1 MRGPNGTG
9 SIIVRNKIALQLG
22 LAVLSFVGAGAASAE
37 PLRLPPTVVGD
48 LLPPYEI
55 ATIVR
60 SAGLDPVSRPMLQG
74 RRYVLRAIDPDG
86 IDVRVLVDAR
96 FGEIVAVR
104 PLDYDRGLAP
114 PRVLAAPSYE
124 RGPRIVAVPRDEGWI
139 DRDDI
144 PAPRPPRVVPSPV
157 PAPGMSAPPP
167 ASAPAPLASRAPDA
181 GAPAARAPLPR
192 ARPAPVKSAKA
203 ALPPA
208 AKPADAPEHTGSIP
222 VPAEAPKAESPKAE
236 AAVAAKAESVPV
248 AAAPATTDGAA
259 AAKPDTAPPPAA
271 AAPKPASPAMPP
283 VAPLEE

>member
-1 MRGPNGTG
+1 
-9 SIIVRNKIALQLG
+9 VRHKIALQLG
-22 LAVLSFVGAGAASAE
+22 LAVLSCIGAGAASAE
-37 PLRLPPTVVGD
+37 PLRMPPTIVGD

-96 FGEIVAVR
+96 FGEIVAVQPFYEPGR
-104 PLDYDRGLAP
+104 AP
-114 PRVLAAPSYE
+114 PRVLAAPGYE

-157 PAPGMSAPPP
+157 PAPGMSGPVPGP
-167 ASAPAPLASRAPDA
+167 NAPATAPLTSRAPEA
-181 GAPAARAPLPR
+181 GAATARAPLPR

-208 AKPADAPEHTGSIP
+208 AKPADAPEHTGSIR
-222 VPAEAPKAESPKAE
+222 VPDEAQKAAEPKADGP
-236 AAVAAKAESVPV
+236 VAAKVDSAPA
-248 AAAPATTDGAA
+248 AAAPAATDGAA
-259 AAKPDTAPPPAA
+259 AKTDTPPPPAA
-271 AAPKPASPAMPP
+271 AAAKPTSPAMPP

>member
-1 MRGPNGTG
+1 M
-9 SIIVRNKIALQLG
+9 RNKIAIRLG

-37 PLRLPPTVVGD
+37 PWRLRPTVVGD

-104 PLDYDRGLAP
+104 PLGYDRGLA

-139 DRDDI
+139 EGDDI
-144 PAPRPPRVVPSPV
+144 VPPRPPRVVPAPGMNA
-157 PAPGMSAPPP
+157 PAPGP
-167 ASAPAPLASRAPDA
+167 APAPLASRAPEA
-181 GAPAARAPLPR
+181 GAVPMRAPLPR

-203 ALPPA
+203 AAPA
-208 AKPADAPEHTGSIP
+208 ASKPADASEHTGSIR
-222 VPAEAPKAESPKAE
+222 VPAEVPKAEAPKAEGT
-236 AAVAAKAESVPV
+236 VAAKNDPVPAAA
-248 AAAPATTDGAA
+248 AAAPAATDGVA
-259 AAKPDTAPPPAA
+259 AAKPDTTPAPAA
-271 AAPKPASPAMPP
+271 AAPTPASPAMPP